1 MKIDSSNTLNGTEPQ
16 DDDRLTTLAVLEFKE
31 YIGAEP
37 AEAARQR
44 LIEHP
49 EIQFETGATRQL
61 LDWLIAE
68 NYTDRDT
75 EEKATL
81 QTLQWSQDPSVEID
95 KRLAILMFTRAIDSR
110 IDARLHTL
118 ATDRQKKKAKTSL
131 LINAAVVVVILGG
144 FGIYRLMP
152 DSTPSCTSSSTTSA
166 LDSLFFEGAMKSMAG
181 AQMLANGGLP
191 HARNYREVGYD
202 SRDHSRGCLADLGS
216 GAEKTQIGYMVRR
229 TPDDKDNF
237 AVQAFPPEYI
247 SSRYDAATLNNTFG
261 KPVGRENM
269 ESAIKAALTKVDGQ
283 IHGPAA
289 RSQKTDDGDQ
299 PATLADSVLDV
310 VPTADCKQLADGRQ
324 SCPVTIDYRD
334 DLMAIVGAPAV
345 TKVRG
350 EFVFVKNGGE
360 WAASDDFP
368 EAFMKAVVGGRIDR
382 LQQRKAAA
390 AASDAVSGASDAGG
404 ASGSNEAA
412 K

>member
-16 DDDRLTTLAVLEFKE
+16 DDDRLTTLAVLEFRE

-81 QTLQWSQDPSVEID
+81 RTLQWSEDQSVEID

-110 IDARLHTL
+110 IDARLHAL
-118 ATDRQKKKAKTSL
+118 AADRQKKKAKTSL
-131 LINAAVVVVILGG
+131 LINAAVVIVILGG
-144 FGIYRLMP
+144 FGIYKLMP

-202 SRDHSRGCLADLGS
+202 SRDHSRGCLADIGS
-216 GAEKTQIGYMVRR
+216 GTEKTQIGYMVRR
-229 TPDDKDNF
+229 TPDDQDKF

-269 ESAIKAALTKVDGQ
+269 ESAIKAALTQVDDQ
-283 IHGPAA
+283 VHGPAA
-289 RSQKTDDGDQ
+289 QSQKADDDQ
-299 PATLADSVLDV
+299 PASLAESVLDV
-310 VPTADCKQLADGRQ
+310 VPTADCKQVADGRQ

-345 TKVRG
+345 TRVRG
-350 EFVFVKNGGE
+350 EFVFLKNGGQ

-390 AASDAVSGASDAGG
+390 AAAAASGATGAGG
-404 ASGSNEAA
+404 ASDSNEAA